1 VTFNLNL
8 FAVML
13 ALAVAG
19 KKFLFAASMASA
31 AESPAAATP

>member
-13 ALAVAG
+13 APAVAG
-19 KKFLFAASMASA
+19 NKRRFAASMASA
-31 AESPAAATP
+31 AETPAAATP